1 LGKDFLTSL
10 NLTATNELTFKKV
23 KVTDKG
29 QISIPVEIQKKIG
42 IARGDELL
50 LIAKGRRIVL
60 EKPERVAEL
69 LEDEFSDLQT
79 INEESLKKLWSSKAD
94 DVWDR
99 YFSQAKD

>member
-1 LGKDFLTSL
+1 M
-10 NLTATNELTFKKV
+10 TASNELIFKKV

-29 QISIPVEIQKKIG
+29 QISIPVEIQRRIG

-60 EKPERVAEL
+60 EKPARVAEL
-69 LEDEFSDLQT
+69 LEDEFADLQT
-79 INEESLKKLWSSKAD
+79 ISEESLKKLWLNKAD
-94 DVWDR
+94 DVWDQ

>member
-1 LGKDFLTSL
+1 M
-10 NLTATNELTFKKV
+10 TAANELTFKKV

-29 QISIPVEIQKKIG
+29 QISIPVEIQRRTG

-60 EKPERVAEL
+60 EKPARVVEL

-79 INEESLKKLWSSKAD
+79 INEESLKKLWLNKAD
-94 DVWDR
+94 DVWDQ
-99 YFSQAKD
+99 YYSKAKH